1 MSVSDISKPI
11 MQDYENLLKHYQALM
26 GVKSFLMHKLSKFFP
41 FLVSLQYTHN
51 VENEM
56 PSLFLIQMHG
66 GA

>member
-1 MSVSDISKPI
+1 